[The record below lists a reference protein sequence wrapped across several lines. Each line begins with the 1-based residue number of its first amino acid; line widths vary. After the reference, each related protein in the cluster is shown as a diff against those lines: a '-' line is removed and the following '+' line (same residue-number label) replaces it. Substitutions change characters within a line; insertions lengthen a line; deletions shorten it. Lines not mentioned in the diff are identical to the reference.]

1 MWKKEQEFT
10 FINAFDPASDLYAT
24 CSREK
29 KRIPVDVLYS
39 LNYAF
44 FFNTWQKKVCTII
57 VKILCSFRSLQE
69 QYYFFAFF
77 I

>member
-1 MWKKEQEFT
+1 MPSIQLVICMQLAQEK
-10 FINAFDPASDLYAT
+10 
-24 CSREK
+24 K

>member
-29 KRIPVDVLYS
+29 KRIPDDVLYS

-44 FFNTWQKKVCTII
+44 FFQHLAKE
-57 VKILCSFRSLQE
+57 SM
-69 QYYFFAFF
+69 YYYC
-77 I
+77 

>member
-44 FFNTWQKKVCTII
+44 FFQHLAKE
-57 VKILCSFRSLQE
+57 SM
-69 QYYFFAFF
+69 YYYC
-77 I
+77 

>member
-1 MWKKEQEFT
+1 MPSIQLVICMQLAQEK
-10 FINAFDPASDLYAT
+10 
-24 CSREK
+24 K

-44 FFNTWQKKVCTII
+44 FFNTWQKRVCTII